1 MDEFEHSTR
10 RKSKGLGFFS
20 VWHPFRVREVL
31 DLVTSGIAAL
41 NHRLKVSIPP
51 GYKEIKVA
59 SVKRDLIPFSLLM
72 ETESKDLLP
81 ILRQAHDSGA
91 FKFFQ
96 RFKSFFGWHGYKNP
110 VMAFH
115 SNNSTRAIP
124 IQKFGKL

>member
-1 MDEFEHSTR
+1 MNEFEYSTR
-10 RKSKGLGFFS
+10 RKSKGLGLLF
-20 VWHPFRVREVL
+20 VWHPFRVRKIL
-31 DLVTSGIAAL
+31 DLVTGGIAVL
-41 NHRLKVSIPP
+41 NHRLKASILP
-51 GYKEIKVA
+51 GCREIKVA
-59 SVKRDLIPFSLLM
+59 SVKRELIPFSLLM

-81 ILRQAHDSGA
+81 ILRQAHDGGA

-115 SNNSTRAIP
+115 SNNPTRAIP